1 MGLFDKWFGSH
12 SDREL
17 KRIQPIV
24 DRVLALEETYAALSE
39 EDLKN
44 QTNLLKERL
53 AKGETLD
60 DILPDAFATMREAAW
75 RVLGMKHYP
84 VQIIG
89 GIVLHQ
95 GRIA

>member
-89 GIVLHQ
+89 GIVLHL
-95 GRIA
+95 